1 MSIYLTGDTHCPLDV
16 EKLNTKLFP
25 AQKGMT
31 REDFVIVLGDFGL
44 LWHEDREYRWWKRW
58 FEEKPFTLLWL
69 DGNHEN
75 HDWIDSLPVSEW
87 CGGKV
92 HKISD
97 NIIHLMRGQVFRID
111 DKDFFVFGGAASHDK
126 EIRREGISWWSR
138 EEASWAE
145 QNEGLDN
152 LAKHGNSVDYIL
164 THTCPD
170 SLIRPMFGATP
181 YPTPTGN
188 YLDCIAETLNRYT
201 RWFFG
206 HWHTEKDYGK
216 YSAMYNSVRNVDS
229 WDHLD
234 KKEGEQ

>member
-1 MSIYLTGDTHCPLDV
+1 MSIYLTGDTHCPLDM

-31 REDFVIVLGDFGL
+31 REDFIIVLGDFGL

-87 CGGKV
+87 RGGKV

-97 NIIHLMRGQVFRID
+97 NIIHLMRGQVFRIN

-152 LAKHGNSVDYIL
+152 LAKHGNSVDYVL

-206 HWHTEKDYGK
+206 HWHAEKDYGK
-216 YSAMYNSVRNVDS
+216 YSAMYNSVRNIDS
-229 WDHLD
+229 WAHLD
-234 KKEGEQ
+234 GEEGEQ